1 MDVSFSFAVQSGC
14 ALSSGVFGWVS
25 LKGILVLALPAL
37 PAPFPLS
44 LSLSLHPSV
53 CGHTEGA
60 TILSSSRG
68 RKREREKGARGIGS
82 LYISGEV
89 GKHCMSR

>member
-44 LSLSLHPSV
+44 LSLFTRLSV
-53 CGHTEGA
+53 GTQKGR
-60 TILSSSRG
+60 LSYRRLEAGKESERRG
-68 RKREREKGARGIGS
+68 PG
-82 LYISGEV
+82 V
-89 GKHCMSR
+89 

>member
-14 ALSSGVFGWVS
+14 PLSSGVFGWVS

-44 LSLSLHPSV
+44 LSLSLFTRLSV
-53 CGHTEGA
+53 GTQKGR
-60 TILSSSRG
+60 LSYRRLEAGKESERRG
-68 RKREREKGARGIGS
+68 PG
-82 LYISGEV
+82 V
-89 GKHCMSR
+89 